1 MKTVKQLMEEYN
13 FSIGASSKEESH
25 LVELSKLG
33 LVEETKLPLIQRAL
47 NIEPELMSIA
57 EKNNLLELLDSL
69 ISHVLYEETKYGSKP
84 KPRGFGDFN
93 DRKTNFPDT
102 RTQAPMVLIFK
113 RKAIRSFPG
122 NQMIGLYYSDVL
134 DKFISIPFDDLAN
147 SSMGDHLNE
156 ASASM
161 QRAKAKAVAKAVR
174 YKKFGDEQDK
184 TAQQVL
190 SPDEYKQH
198 LKNRARDNAAAIRH
212 DLISRTP
219 ARDLHKIPGAWKEVR
234 DQEKAKVNTGSIMH
248 NIAARAGIGLRHRI
262 RNKFYKTLD
271 KLDQKYNHPEHK
283 PEPAAA
289 PTPAPA
295 PAPEK
300 SENRT
305 NTKVTAFKNSR
316 KPPKS
321 AEAPAPAAPADSHSE
336 PVSHG
341 DVEKSRRAYAKAKS
355 SLNLS
360 DKNRIVPATSTTP
373 AHKAR
378 DYYKGL
384 MQHHG
389 NILRSAGEEP
399 DKSQPKVRKVGP
411 IQGRTPKGVVRPPV
425 VAEEQLNEFFRKMLG
440 KAIGAARKFFGSKTP
455 NDNEKKQKKNEQA
468 SNGAQKPDAT
478 PQKIDRTGITSS
490 YGNRAAP
497 NSSDRVNQ
505 RFTQKTFGVSQRPSP
520 MNEMYQIVEEEMPR
534 VVKIGNDDVTINS
547 TIAKKVIMV
556 YESLNK
562 KNKKQME
569 KMLNESADSFKK
581 VISFSIVRQ

>member
-84 KPRGFGDFN
+84 KQRGFGDFN

-161 QRAKAKAVAKAVR
+161 QRAKAKAVAKAAR

-234 DQEKAKVNTGSIMH
+234 DQEKAQVNTGSIMH

-316 KPPKS
+316 KTPKP
-321 AEAPAPAAPADSHSE
+321 AKEPAPSAPADSHSE
-336 PVSHG
+336 PMSQG
-341 DVEKSRRAYAKAKS
+341 EIAQSKKSYDKFKKAREAS
-355 SLNLS
+355 AHLNTVRTKGYEAGMKYHASKLAAAGQH
-360 DKNRIVPATSTTP
+360 VTPATDQN
-373 AHKAR
+373 R
-378 DYYKGL
+378 
-384 MQHHG
+384 
-389 NILRSAGEEP
+389 R
-399 DKSQPKVRKVGP
+399 VGP
-411 IQGRTPKGVVRPPV
+411 RRGKPLSGVVRPPV
-425 VAEEQLNEFFRKMLG
+425 VAEEQLNEFLTKYIG
-440 KAIGAARKFFGSKTP
+440 KAIGAARKFFGKKTQ
-455 NDNEKKQKKNEQA
+455 NDIDKKQKKNEQA

-547 TIAKKVIMV
+547 TIAKKVLMV
-556 YESLNK
+556 YESLNR
-562 KNKKQME
+562 KNQKQME
-569 KMLNESADSFKK
+569 KMLNESVDSFKK
-581 VISFSIVRQ
+581 VINFSIVRQ

>member
-156 ASASM
+156 ASVSM
-161 QRAKAKAVAKAVR
+161 QRAKAKAVAKAAR

-234 DQEKAKVNTGSIMH
+234 DQEKAQVNTGSIMH

-289 PTPAPA
+289 PTPTPA

-316 KPPKS
+316 ETPKPAK
-321 AEAPAPAAPADSHSE
+321 EPAPSAPSDSHSE
-336 PVSHG
+336 PMSQGEIAQSKKSYDKFKKAREVSAH
-341 DVEKSRRAYAKAKS
+341 
-355 SLNLS
+355 LNTVRTKGYEAGMKYHASKLAAAGQH
-360 DKNRIVPATSTTP
+360 VTPATDQN
-373 AHKAR
+373 R
-378 DYYKGL
+378 
-384 MQHHG
+384 
-389 NILRSAGEEP
+389 R
-399 DKSQPKVRKVGP
+399 VGP
-411 IQGRTPKGVVRPPV
+411 RRGKPPSGVVRPPV
-425 VAEEQLNEFFRKMLG
+425 VAEEQLNEFLTKYIG

>member
-156 ASASM
+156 ASVSM
-161 QRAKAKAVAKAVR
+161 QRAKAKAVAKAAR

-234 DQEKAKVNTGSIMH
+234 DQEKAQVNTGSIMH

-289 PTPAPA
+289 PTPTPA

-316 KPPKS
+316 ETPKPAK
-321 AEAPAPAAPADSHSE
+321 EPAPSAPSDSHSE
-336 PVSHG
+336 PMSQGEIAQSKKSYDKFKKAREVSAH
-341 DVEKSRRAYAKAKS
+341 
-355 SLNLS
+355 LNTVRTKGYEAGMKYHASKLAAAGQH
-360 DKNRIVPATSTTP
+360 VTPATDQN
-373 AHKAR
+373 R
-378 DYYKGL
+378 
-384 MQHHG
+384 
-389 NILRSAGEEP
+389 R
-399 DKSQPKVRKVGP
+399 VGP
-411 IQGRTPKGVVRPPV
+411 RRGKPPSGVVRPPV
-425 VAEEQLNEFFRKMLG
+425 VAEEQLNEFLTKYIG

-505 RFTQKTFGVSQRPSP
+505 RFTQKTFGVSQRSSP

>member
-156 ASASM
+156 ASVSM
-161 QRAKAKAVAKAVR
+161 QRAKAKAVAKAAR

-234 DQEKAKVNTGSIMH
+234 DQEKAQVNTGSIMN

-289 PTPAPA
+289 PTPTPA

-321 AEAPAPAAPADSHSE
+321 AEAPAPAAPSDSHSE
-336 PVSHG
+336 PMSQGEIAQSKKSYDKFKKAREVSAH
-341 DVEKSRRAYAKAKS
+341 
-355 SLNLS
+355 LNTVRTKGYEAGMKYHASKLAAAGQH
-360 DKNRIVPATSTTP
+360 VTPATDQN
-373 AHKAR
+373 R
-378 DYYKGL
+378 
-384 MQHHG
+384 
-389 NILRSAGEEP
+389 R
-399 DKSQPKVRKVGP
+399 VGP
-411 IQGRTPKGVVRPPV
+411 RRGKPPSGVVRPPV
-425 VAEEQLNEFFRKMLG
+425 VAEEQLNEFLTKYIG

>member
-161 QRAKAKAVAKAVR
+161 QRAKAKAVAKAAR

-234 DQEKAKVNTGSIMH
+234 DQEKAQVNTGSIMH

-289 PTPAPA
+289 PTPTPA

-316 KPPKS
+316 ETPKPAK
-321 AEAPAPAAPADSHSE
+321 EPAPSAPSDSHSE
-336 PVSHG
+336 PMSQGEIAQSKKSYDKFKKAREVSAH
-341 DVEKSRRAYAKAKS
+341 
-355 SLNLS
+355 LNTVRTKGYEAGMKYHASKLAAAGQH
-360 DKNRIVPATSTTP
+360 VTPATDQN
-373 AHKAR
+373 R
-378 DYYKGL
+378 
-384 MQHHG
+384 
-389 NILRSAGEEP
+389 R
-399 DKSQPKVRKVGP
+399 VGP
-411 IQGRTPKGVVRPPV
+411 RRGKPPSGVVRPPV
-425 VAEEQLNEFFRKMLG
+425 VAEEQLNEFLTKYIG